1 MKMDVTTVSVTFNMM
16 DGTTITISDGETMA
30 GTTAWNDFLH
40 GKGFVYED
48 NIYPFHAIAVAVPTI
63 SHETTDVDD
72 DFCKGGE
79 PTDCDSLADSAIV
92 DCSKAA

>member
-1 MKMDVTTVSVTFNMM
+1 MKMDVNTVSVSFQMT
-16 DGTTITISDGETMA
+16 DGTIITISDGETMA
-30 GTTAWNDFLH
+30 GTTAWNGFLH

-72 DFCKGGE
+72 DFCEENGE
-79 PTDCDSLADSAIV
+79 CDSLADSAIV

>member
-1 MKMDVTTVSVTFNMM
+1 MKMDVTTVSVTFDMM

-48 NIYPFHAIAVAVPTI
+48 NIYPFHAIATAVPTI

-72 DFCKGGE
+72 DFCKESGE
-79 PTDCDSLADSAIV
+79 CDSLADSAIV

>member
-1 MKMDVTTVSVTFNMM
+1 MKMDVNTVSVTFNMM
-16 DGTTITISDGETMA
+16 DGTTITISDGETMD

-40 GKGFVYED
+40 GKGFVYEGS
-48 NIYPFHAIAVAVPTI
+48 IYPFHAIATAVPTI

-72 DFCKGGE
+72 DFCEESGE
-79 PTDCDSLADSAIV
+79 CDSLVDSAIV